1 MSLLH
6 KQTGYY
12 EGGVGEWDGGQVT
25 PASKLS
31 NAQQWHLPPSE
42 ENQRGG
48 GAMVRE
54 RAGLA
59 FGGVTDYSR
68 TTRHVCFNAGASG
81 PWHDIWWWS
90 FQAPDRSLF
99 SLFFSG
105 GGRILL
111 AGAPHGGYGCLGSKR
126 DRCNVIPPMLLKYT
140 CSSFSHCCRLGL
152 KYAGTVQKLGWLDMQ
167 VGLLF
172 LPFATF
178 EKRLVRLYVLVRL
191 KIIKNSNNKE

>member
-1 MSLLH
+1 MYALMPGRAGRGM
-6 KQTGYY
+6 TF
-12 EGGVGEWDGGQVT
+12 
-25 PASKLS
+25 
-31 NAQQWHLPPSE
+31 
-42 ENQRGG
+42 GG
-48 GAMVRE
+48 GH
-54 RAGLA
+54 
-59 FGGVTDYSR
+59 F
-68 TTRHVCFNAGASG
+68 RHQIG
-81 PWHDIWWWS
+81 P
-90 FQAPDRSLF
+90 FFLF
-99 SLFFSG
+99 FFSG

-111 AGAPHGGYGCLGSKR
+111 AGAPQGGYGCLGSKR